1 MKINNSNIGKFLTN
15 PLSMFNDLEKEIKI
29 PVNIED
35 LLKDLNIEVNL
46 KSFPDSSILSETTK
60 VFDSN
65 YNMTFNVSI
74 NKILDPY
81 VIRFLI
87 AKQIAH
93 RLCNDI
99 DTFITDKIL
108 DLKRAAINPIQLRAL
123 IFAER
128 LLLPKNLFS
137 NELKA
142 TKEELYPKLLNHE
155 LGSER
160 ILNIICRLSK
170 KFQVPITL
178 VATRMSSLKSISKK
192 TLNEL
197 YYAIDNSGKEDD
209 FIDFDEMDE
218 SYKNIIDNLKEEINI
233 YQGFLEGAIRVK
245 NQSKDKKATYKEL
258 IASMVGSAMKSS
270 NGSLNP
276 ETIANRAKE
285 YLKRLK
291 FI

>member
-1 MKINNSNIGKFLTN
+1 M
-15 PLSMFNDLEKEIKI
+15 
-29 PVNIED
+29 
-35 LLKDLNIEVNL
+35 
-46 KSFPDSSILSETTK
+46 
-60 VFDSN
+60 
-65 YNMTFNVSI
+65 
-74 NKILDPY
+74 
-81 VIRFLI
+81 I

-99 DTFITDKIL
+99 DTFSTDKIL

-128 LLLPKNLFS
+128 LLLPENLFS

-142 TKEELYPKLLNHE
+142 IKEELYPKLLNLE

-160 ILNIICRLSK
+160 ILNIIYRLSK

-233 YQGFLEGAIRVK
+233 HQGFLEGAIRVE
-245 NQSKDKKATYKEL
+245 NQSKDKKVTYKEL

>member
-1 MKINNSNIGKFLTN
+1 M
-15 PLSMFNDLEKEIKI
+15 
-29 PVNIED
+29 
-35 LLKDLNIEVNL
+35 
-46 KSFPDSSILSETTK
+46 
-60 VFDSN
+60 
-65 YNMTFNVSI
+65 
-74 NKILDPY
+74 
-81 VIRFLI
+81 I

-99 DTFITDKIL
+99 DTFSTDKIL

-128 LLLPKNLFS
+128 LLLPENLFS

-142 TKEELYPKLLNHE
+142 IKEELYPKLLNLE

-160 ILNIICRLSK
+160 ILNIIYRLSK

-233 YQGFLEGAIRVK
+233 HQGFLEGAIRVE
-245 NQSKDKKATYKEL
+245 NQSKDKKVTYKEL

-291 FI
+291 FM

>member
-1 MKINNSNIGKFLTN
+1 MKNNNLNIGKFLTN

-46 KSFPDSSILSETTK
+46 KSFPDNSILSETTK

-99 DTFITDKIL
+99 DTFSTDKIL

-128 LLLPKNLFS
+128 LLLPENLFS

-142 TKEELYPKLLNHE
+142 IKEELYPKLLNLE

-160 ILNIICRLSK
+160 ILNIIYRLSK

-178 VATRMSSLKSISKK
+178 VATRMYSLKSISKK

-233 YQGFLEGAIRVK
+233 HQGFLEGAIRVE
-245 NQSKDKKATYKEL
+245 NQSKDKKVTYKEL

>member
-1 MKINNSNIGKFLTN
+1 MRNNDLNIGKFLTN

-46 KSFPDSSILSETTK
+46 KSFSDNSILSETTK
-60 VFDSN
+60 LFDSN
-65 YNMTFNVSI
+65 YNMTLSVSI

-81 VIRFLI
+81 IIRFLI

-99 DTFITDKIL
+99 DAFSTERIL
-108 DLKRAAINPIQLRAL
+108 DLKRTAINPIQLRAL
-123 IFAER
+123 IFTER
-128 LLLPKNLFS
+128 LLLPKNLFL
-137 NELKA
+137 NELKS
-142 TKEELYPKLLNHE
+142 TKKELYPKLLNHE
-155 LGSER
+155 LGLER
-160 ILNIICRLSK
+160 ILNIIYRLSE
-170 KFQVPITL
+170 KFQVPVIL
-178 VATRMSSLKSISKK
+178 IATRMYSLKSISKK

-197 YYAIDNSGKEDD
+197 YYAIDNPGKEDN
-209 FIDFDEMDE
+209 FIDFDEMYE

-233 YQGFLEGAIRVK
+233 HQGFLEGVIRVK
-245 NQSKDKKATYKEL
+245 NQSKDKKVTYKEL
-258 IASMVGSAMKSS
+258 IASMVGSTMKSS

-291 FI
+291 FM

>member
-1 MKINNSNIGKFLTN
+1 MKNNNSNIGKFLTN

-46 KSFPDSSILSETTK
+46 KSFPDNSILSETTK

-65 YNMTFNVSI
+65 YNMTFNVSV

-99 DTFITDKIL
+99 DTFSTDKIL

-128 LLLPKNLFS
+128 LLLPENLFS

-142 TKEELYPKLLNHE
+142 IKEELYPKLLNLE

-160 ILNIICRLSK
+160 ILNIIYRLSK

-233 YQGFLEGAIRVK
+233 HQGFLEGAIRVE
-245 NQSKDKKATYKEL
+245 NQSKDKKVTYREL

-291 FI
+291 FM

>member
-1 MKINNSNIGKFLTN
+1 MKNNNLNIGKFLTN

-46 KSFPDSSILSETTK
+46 KSFSDNSILSETTK

-99 DTFITDKIL
+99 DTFSTDKIL

-128 LLLPKNLFS
+128 LLLPENLFS

-142 TKEELYPKLLNHE
+142 IKEELYPKLLNLE

-160 ILNIICRLSK
+160 ILNIIYRLSK

-178 VATRMSSLKSISKK
+178 VATRMYSLKSISKK

-233 YQGFLEGAIRVK
+233 HQGFLEGAIRVE
-245 NQSKDKKATYKEL
+245 NQSKDKKVTYKEL

>member
-1 MKINNSNIGKFLTN
+1 MKNNNLNIGKFLTN

-46 KSFPDSSILSETTK
+46 KSFSDNSILSETTK

-99 DTFITDKIL
+99 DTFSTDKIL

-128 LLLPKNLFS
+128 LLLPENLFS

-142 TKEELYPKLLNHE
+142 IKEELYPKLLNLE

-160 ILNIICRLSK
+160 ILNIIYRLSK

-233 YQGFLEGAIRVK
+233 HQGFLEGAIRVE
-245 NQSKDKKATYKEL
+245 NQSKDKKVTYKEL

>member
-1 MKINNSNIGKFLTN
+1 MKNNNLNIGKFLTN

-46 KSFPDSSILSETTK
+46 KSFSDNSILSETTK

-65 YNMTFNVSI
+65 YNMTFNVSV

-99 DTFITDKIL
+99 DTFSTDKIL

-128 LLLPKNLFS
+128 LLLPENLFS

-142 TKEELYPKLLNHE
+142 IKEELYPKLLNLE

-160 ILNIICRLSK
+160 ILNIIYRLSK

-233 YQGFLEGAIRVK
+233 HQGFLEGAIRVE
-245 NQSKDKKATYKEL
+245 NQSKDKKVTYKEL

-291 FI
+291 FM